1 MKNQPKRIIK
11 EDIEHVS
18 GADDNKIMAGD
29 TVIAVEDIEKGF
41 GDGGRTPKIA
51 YKAGTQL
58 TVDSVDRNDNGE
70 YIYVEDDSNEY
81 DAYLFRKVSKVKE
94 AGNELKK
101 YVAQA
106 DVYVTGNEHIA
117 RHSFETWLNGYGG
130 GGAKAELKSFKS
142 VGGQVKE
149 RSGGT
154 FTQPLSCNIYIDKS
168 QGDSPNNIVSSIAD
182 SVMLFPAGT
191 TEDDPALQEYLASN
205 WARKQPA
212 VILEVRNIGG
222 REYLS
227 AYPIRLAMAGKR
239 EDVAGDGLVKRASRP
254 MSRGMFGGNFIY
266 TSDSRFPNDYP
277 IALHDRV
284 ENYKMESKLQEAT
297 GKVGVKSIWL
307 KRAEG
312 HTPLPQPV
320 TVSSYAEATKVLQD
334 WARTAPEAGQ
344 GYDKT
349 DFKVTFED
357 GETYDGTLDLKGI
370 DVPNNDTD
378 VAKHIFDFMYFYTG
392 KANPSHM
399 KPQAYRDYIATQGE
413 DSKKN
418 ALDFLAKYDL
428 SPYNDKPL
436 QAAEEKPAEEK
447 EKPLKAS
454 ALEADLERFTGSET
468 WWKNPL
474 FPGYSYTDGVKY
486 LAREA
491 NAYWLITDI
500 LSTARRNKILRTEPF
515 IVWTLNVKD
524 KKATLT
530 ADDGNENILY
540 TKEYD
545 YTDFPLDSVKL
556 YLTNNVLLLPS
567 EN

>member
-1 MKNQPKRIIK
+1 MKNQSKRIVK
-11 EDIEHVS
+11 ENTEYVL

-29 TVIAVEDIEKGF
+29 TVVAVEDIEKGF
-41 GDGGRTPKIA
+41 GNGGRTPKIA

-58 TVDSVDRNDNGE
+58 TVDDVDKNDNGE

-81 DAYLFRKVSKVKE
+81 DAYLFRKVVQK
-94 AGNELKK
+94 
-101 YVAQA
+101 
-106 DVYVTGNEHIA
+106 
-117 RHSFETWLNGYGG
+117 
-130 GGAKAELKSFKS
+130 
-142 VGGQVKE
+142 QVRE
-149 RSGGT
+149 RSGAS
-154 FTQPLSCNIYIDKS
+154 FTLPLMCDIYVDKS
-168 QGDSPNNIVSSIAD
+168 SGGSSNNIVSNKAD
-182 SVMLFPAGT
+182 EVMLFPAGT
-191 TEDDPALQEYLASN
+191 TEDDPKLQEYLASDS
-205 WARKQPA
+205 AKKYPP

-227 AYPIRLAMAGKR
+227 AYPVQLAIAGKR
-239 EDVAGDGLVKRASRP
+239 EDDAVVKGLVKRASRSS
-254 MSRGMFGGNFIY
+254 SRGMFGGNFIY
-266 TSDSRFPNDYP
+266 TSDGRFPNDYP

-284 ENYKMESKLQEAT
+284 ENYKMESGSKRFFTKRELREAT

-312 HTPLPQPV
+312 PTPLPQPV

-334 WARTAPEAGQ
+334 WARTAPKAGQ

-349 DFKVTFED
+349 DFKVVFND
-357 GETYDGTLDLKGI
+357 SETYEGTLDLKGA
-370 DVPNNDTD
+370 DVADNDTD
-378 VAKHIFDFMYFYTG
+378 VAKHIFDYMYFYSG
-392 KANPSHM
+392 LAKPGHM
-399 KPQAYRDYIATQGE
+399 TPQAYQDYIAGQGE
-413 DSKKN
+413 ESKKN
-418 ALDFLAKYDL
+418 ALNFLSKYDL

-436 QAAEEKPAEEK
+436 QAAEEKPVK
-447 EKPLKAS
+447 EKPKTS
-454 ALEADLERFTGSET
+454 SLEADLKGFTGTEN

-491 NAYWLITDI
+491 SAYWLITDI
-500 LSTARRNKILRTEPF
+500 LSTARSNKTLRTEPF

-530 ADDGNENILY
+530 ADDGNKNILY
-540 TKEYD
+540 TKKYD

-567 EN
+567 EY